1 MRKKTPAKEKIMTQ
15 KRKNKS
21 GDIMQIKNV
30 VAASFAIC
38 ALCGLAGMFFTEAL
52 PWWGGAFFGLLINL
66 LCFRLHYLN
75 IEKSIK
81 KDPKAAK
88 YYSFTTYAARYIIK
102 GFAIYAS
109 IKSPYLNW
117 VSCVIGLL
125 SINAAIHV
133 LNILN
138 IIFAKSKERE

>member
-1 MRKKTPAKEKIMTQ
+1 MQKIPIKEKIMTQ
-15 KRKNKS
+15 NGKNKS
-21 GDIMQIKNV
+21 DFMEIKNV
-30 VAASFAIC
+30 VIAAFAIC
-38 ALCGLAGMFFTEAL
+38 VLCGVAGMFFTSPL
-52 PWWGGAFFGLLINL
+52 SWWGGVFFGLLLNL
-66 LCFRLHYLN
+66 LCFRLLYLN

-81 KDPKAAK
+81 KDAKTAK
-88 YYSFTTYAARYIIK
+88 YYSFTTYAVRYIIK
-102 GFAIYAS
+102 GFAIYAA

>member
-1 MRKKTPAKEKIMTQ
+1 MAQ
-15 KRKNKS
+15 NGKNKS
-21 GDIMQIKNV
+21 EDIMQIKNI
-30 VAASFAIC
+30 VAVSFAIC
-38 ALCGLAGMFFTEAL
+38 ALCGFAGMFFTSPL
-52 PWWGGAFFGLLINL
+52 PWWGGMVFGLLINL
-66 LCFRLHYLN
+66 LCFRLLYLN
-75 IEKSIK
+75 LEKSIK
-81 KDPKAAK
+81 KEKKAAK
-88 YYSFTTYAARYIIK
+88 YYSFTTYIARYCIK

-109 IKSPYLNW
+109 IKSPYLSW

>member
-1 MRKKTPAKEKIMTQ
+1 MTQ
-15 KRKNKS
+15 NEKNKPK
-21 GDIMQIKNV
+21 DLMEIKNIV
-30 VAASFAIC
+30 IASFAIC
-38 ALCGLAGMFFTEAL
+38 VLCGFVGMFFLDPAQ
-52 PWWGGAFFGLLINL
+52 WWAGVMFGLAIAL

-81 KDPKAAK
+81 KDAKSAK
-88 YYSFTTYAARYIIK
+88 YYTFTTYAARYIIK
-102 GFAIYAS
+102 GFAIYAA
-109 IKSPYLNW
+109 IKNRNLNW

-125 SINAAIHV
+125 SINTAIHV